1 MNPKCIKLVF
11 VLLLSIKVSEGKK
24 GNEHPS
30 YDESRNMT
38 ILRQERE
45 FSEVG
50 NELITELKSYTNM

>member
-24 GNEHPS
+24 GNEHPIN
-30 YDESRNMT
+30 DESRNMT